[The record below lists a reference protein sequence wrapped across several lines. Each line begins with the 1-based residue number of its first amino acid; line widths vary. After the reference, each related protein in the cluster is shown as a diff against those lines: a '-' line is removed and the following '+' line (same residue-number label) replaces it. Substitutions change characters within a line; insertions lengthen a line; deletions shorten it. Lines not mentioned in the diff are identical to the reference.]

1 MTRANRRPPAAFTL
15 IELLV
20 VIAIIAVLVAML
32 LPAVQ
37 QAREAASRSRCQN
50 NLRQIGLAIHNFHEV
65 NGGVPPNGTNAVGTR
80 RGWNYRLFGY
90 LEQTALAKQY
100 REDVEWFDP
109 LNAEIYRTQVP
120 VFQCPSAPNPRIS
133 TGATTNGQSWTNAA
147 CTDYSSSDGIDSS
160 AIIGLGLDPSLNRSG
175 LFHNDNMVRFADCTD
190 GLSNTLMIIED
201 AGRPE
206 FWVRGVKIG
215 TIGVTAPSSVNQSS
229 YGVWGGRDNKTP
241 IHGHTMDGLTI
252 AGPCAVNCTNWRGIY
267 SFHAGVANVCLGDG
281 SVRSLQEGI
290 NIYTLLALTT
300 RSAKE
305 IVANNEY

>member
-1 MTRANRRPPAAFTL
+1 MAQQGSSGSRFRHLPLPQDLPQRWFELPVPGSAGPADARPGFTL

-65 NGGVPPNGTNAVGTR
+65 NGGVPPNGTNAVGTTPRVELPPVRVSRADGSRQAVPGR
-80 RGWNYRLFGY
+80 RRMVSTRSTRRSTGPRS
-90 LEQTALAKQY
+90 
-100 REDVEWFDP
+100 R
-109 LNAEIYRTQVP
+109 
-120 VFQCPSAPNPRIS
+120 CSSAPPPRTREIS

-147 CTDYSSSDGIDSS
+147 CTDYSSSDGIDRS

-229 YGVWGGRDNKTP
+229 YGVWG
-241 IHGHTMDGLTI
+241 DG
-252 AGPCAVNCTNWRGIY
+252 
-267 SFHAGVANVCLGDG
+267 
-281 SVRSLQEGI
+281 
-290 NIYTLLALTT
+290 TT
-300 RSAKE
+300 RRRSMATPWT
-305 IVANNEY
+305 A